1 MNPLH
6 WKREHQRALI
16 IVALVGTI
24 AGVLFG
30 YIHSPY
36 FAIVGPGQ
44 AFGAWLSRPALYW
57 AWPLFGFIGSG
68 VVFYGI
74 QLFRTS
80 N

>member
-1 MNPLH
+1 
-6 WKREHQRALI
+6 
-16 IVALVGTI
+16 
-24 AGVLFG
+24 VLFG

-44 AFGAWLSRPALYW
+44 AFGAWLSHPALYW